1 MIRGVGRTHKIL
13 EVEKMCEA
21 NAYILKNGTEE
32 LLLEDV
38 DKVIPGEDGILLE
51 NIFGQQK
58 IIKARIK
65 EMALVNHKIILEKIE

>member
-1 MIRGVGRTHKIL
+1 
-13 EVEKMCEA
+13 MCEA